1 MSNQQRLLFDLV
13 KCPICRTPVPDTDDD
28 RREHLRW
35 HTRIDEQ
42 ITYLKNALDR
52 LEGLIPEGP
61 TSPEAGAAVTI
72 HAWRD
77 TDFEDDEIVDAE
89 IEADEPSVPELAVQ
103 PSIDRDDD
111 LDSRIANI
119 TGSIL

>member
-1 MSNQQRLLFDLV
+1 MTASQRLLFDLV

-52 LEGLIPEGP
+52 LEALIPEGP
-61 TSPEAGAAVTI
+61 TPDAGAAVTI

-77 TDFEDDEIVDAE
+77 TDFEDDDDTEDDT
-89 IEADEPSVPELAVQ
+89 ADEPPVPDLALQ

-119 TGSIL
+119 TGSIQ